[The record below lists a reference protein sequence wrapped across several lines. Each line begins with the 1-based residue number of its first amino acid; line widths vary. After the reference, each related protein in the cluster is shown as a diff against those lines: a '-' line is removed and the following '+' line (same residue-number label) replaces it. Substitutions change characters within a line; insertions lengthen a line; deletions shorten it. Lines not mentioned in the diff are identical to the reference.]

1 MLIEEIKNI
10 NSSVKELR
18 KFGITVGLV
27 LIIIGFLFQTLWE
40 SYNTYIVLGSVGAI
54 LLLHGILFP
63 KILLPLHKIWMTL
76 AVILGFIMTRVILTV
91 LFYFVVTLVGVIAK
105 VSGKDFLD
113 RKIDRN
119 KESYWHKRE
128 KTEYTQE
135 LTERQF

>member
-18 KFGITVGLV
+18 KFGIVVGVV
-27 LIIIGFLFQTLWE
+27 LILIGFLFQTLWD
-40 SYNTYIVLGSVGAI
+40 SYNTYMILGVIGAV

-76 AVILGFIMTRVILTV
+76 AVILGFIMTRVILAV
-91 LFYFVVTLVGVIAK
+91 LFYFVVTVVGLIAK
-105 VSGKDFLD
+105 ISGKDFLD
-113 RKIDRN
+113 RKIDKD

-128 KTEYTQE
+128 KIDYTKE